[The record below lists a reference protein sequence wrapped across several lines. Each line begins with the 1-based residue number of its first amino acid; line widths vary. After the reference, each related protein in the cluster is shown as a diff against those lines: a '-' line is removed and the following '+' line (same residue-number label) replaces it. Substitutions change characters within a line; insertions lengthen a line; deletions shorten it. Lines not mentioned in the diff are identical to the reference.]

1 MLKLGSLRHPRGMRM
16 PKFTTCREFLERKQK
31 QKKYQNCLVRMLD
44 RDDYEHMTF
53 RLRENTDFDNFN
65 NVFDQELL
73 DSGVSEYFIF
83 TDENGITICLNSDI
97 EL

>member
-1 MLKLGSLRHPRGMRM
+1 M
-16 PKFTTCREFLERKQK
+16 PKFISCREFLEKKQK
-31 QKKYQNCLVRMLD
+31 QKRYQNCLVRMLD
-44 RDDYEHMTF
+44 RDDYEHITF
-53 RLRENTDFDNFN
+53 RLRDDTNFDNFN

-83 TDENGITICLNSDI
+83 TDENGITICLNGDI

>member
-1 MLKLGSLRHPRGMRM
+1 M
-16 PKFTTCREFLERKQK
+16 PKFISCREFLERKQR
-31 QKKYQNCLVRMLD
+31 QKRYQNCLVRMFD
-44 RDDYEHMTF
+44 RDDYEHITF

-83 TDENGITICLNSDI
+83 TDENGITICLNGDI

>member
-1 MLKLGSLRHPRGMRM
+1 MTRFIS
-16 PKFTTCREFLERKQK
+16 CREFLEKKQK
-31 QKKYQNCLVRMLD
+31 QKRYQNCLVRIFD
-44 RDDYEHMTF
+44 RDDYEHLTF
-53 RLRENTDFDNFN
+53 TLREDTDFDSFN

-83 TDENGITICLNSDI
+83 TDENGITICLNGDV

>member
-1 MLKLGSLRHPRGMRM
+1 MT
-16 PKFTTCREFLERKQK
+16 KFISCREFLERKQK
-31 QKKYQNCLVRMLD
+31 QKRYQNCLVRMLD
-44 RDDYEHMTF
+44 RDEYEHLSF

-83 TDENGITICLNSDI
+83 KDENGITIFLYGDI

>member
-1 MLKLGSLRHPRGMRM
+1 MS
-16 PKFTTCREFLERKQK
+16 KFISCREFLEKKQK
-31 QKKYQNCLVRMLD
+31 QKRYQNCLVRISD

-53 RLRENTDFDNFN
+53 RLRENTDLDNFN
-65 NVFDQELL
+65 NIFDQELL

-83 TDENGITICLNSDI
+83 TDENGITICLNGDI

>member
-1 MLKLGSLRHPRGMRM
+1 MT
-16 PKFTTCREFLERKQK
+16 KFISCREFLEKKQK
-31 QKKYQNCLVRMLD
+31 QKRYQNCLVRIFD
-44 RDDYEHMTF
+44 RDDYEHLSF
-53 RLRENTDFDNFN
+53 KLREDTDFDSFN

-83 TDENGITICLNSDI
+83 EDENGITICLNGDI

>member
-1 MLKLGSLRHPRGMRM
+1 MRL
-16 PKFTTCREFLERKQK
+16 PKFISCREFLEKKQK
-31 QKKYQNCLVRMLD
+31 QKRYQNCLVRISD
-44 RDDYEHMTF
+44 RDDYEHLSF
-53 RLRENTDFDNFN
+53 RLRETTNFDNFN

-83 TDENGITICLNSDI
+83 NDENGITICLNGDI

>member
-1 MLKLGSLRHPRGMRM
+1 M
-16 PKFTTCREFLERKQK
+16 PKTCREFLEKKQK
-31 QKKYQNCLVRMLD
+31 QKRYQNCLVRISD

-53 RLRENTDFDNFN
+53 RLRGDTDFDNFN
-65 NVFDQELL
+65 NVYDQELL

-83 TDENGITICLNSDI
+83 NDENGITICLNGDI

>member
-1 MLKLGSLRHPRGMRM
+1 M
-16 PKFTTCREFLERKQK
+16 PKTCREFLERKQK
-31 QKKYQNCLVRMLD
+31 QKKYQNCLVRMFD

-53 RLRENTDFDNFN
+53 TLRDDTNFDNFN

-83 TDENGITICLNSDI
+83 TDENGITICLNGDI

>member
-1 MLKLGSLRHPRGMRM
+1 M
-16 PKFTTCREFLERKQK
+16 PKFISCREFLEKKQK
-31 QKKYQNCLVRMLD
+31 QKRYQNCLVRIFD
-44 RDDYEHMTF
+44 RDDYEHLFF
-53 RLRENTDFDNFN
+53 RLRENTNFDSFN

-83 TDENGITICLNSDI
+83 KDESGITICLNGDI

>member
-1 MLKLGSLRHPRGMRM
+1 M
-16 PKFTTCREFLERKQK
+16 PKFISCREFLEKKQK
-31 QKKYQNCLVRMLD
+31 QKRYQNCLVRIFD

-53 RLRENTDFDNFN
+53 RLRENTDLDNFN

-83 TDENGITICLNSDI
+83 EDENGITICLNGDI

>member
-1 MLKLGSLRHPRGMRM
+1 MTRFIS
-16 PKFTTCREFLERKQK
+16 CREFLEKKQK
-31 QKKYQNCLVRMLD
+31 QKKYQNCLVRIFD
-44 RDDYEHMTF
+44 RDDYEHLTF
-53 RLRENTDFDNFN
+53 KLREDTNFDNFN

-83 TDENGITICLNSDI
+83 TDEEGITICLNGDI

>member
-1 MLKLGSLRHPRGMRM
+1 M
-16 PKFTTCREFLERKQK
+16 PKFISCRDFLEKKQK
-31 QKKYQNCLVRMLD
+31 QKRYQNCLVRISD
-44 RDDYEHMTF
+44 RDEYEHMSF

-83 TDENGITICLNSDI
+83 SDENGITICLNGDI

>member
-1 MLKLGSLRHPRGMRM
+1 MRM
-16 PKFTTCREFLERKQK
+16 PKFITCREFLEKKQK
-31 QKKYQNCLVRMLD
+31 QKRYQNCLVRISD

-53 RLRENTDFDNFN
+53 RLRENTDLDNFN
-65 NVFDQELL
+65 NVYDQELL

-83 TDENGITICLNSDI
+83 NDENGITICLNGDI